1 MLQLRKNGEKKIKTT
16 SNKINLTVQSE
27 KGDKCLATEVK

>member
-1 MLQLRKNGEKKIKTT
+1 MLQLKKKWKKVKTT

-27 KGDKCLATEVK
+27 KADKCLATEVK